1 MRWFVGCLCLLC
13 GCLAS
18 PVAAAS
24 TLTITAPQANV
35 RAGPGLTYQVLTA
48 VPQGA
53 IFPVLASQTGWHQ
66 IRLEDGREG
75 WVATSAVHLDQGS
88 RALST
93 TAPPVAAAPLQP
105 DGTSWAM
112 VIGINTYQH
121 PEIPALSYAV
131 NDARSV
137 AASGGDVRRDILHF
151 SEPAGARKFRI
162 ESRTPQ
168 RP

>member
-1 MRWFVGCLCLLC
+1 VRWFVVCLCLLC
-13 GCLAS
+13 CYLPA

-53 IFPVLASQTGWHQ
+53 IFPVLASQSGWHQ

-75 WVATSAVHLDQGS
+75 WVATSAVRVDQGS

-93 TAPPVAAAPLQP
+93 AATPAVAVPLQP
-105 DGTSWAM
+105 YGTGWA
-112 VIGINTYQH
+112 GELRCPFT
-121 PEIPALSYAV
+121 
-131 NDARSV
+131 
-137 AASGGDVRRDILHF
+137 
-151 SEPAGARKFRI
+151 
-162 ESRTPQ
+162 
-168 RP
+168 

>member
-1 MRWFVGCLCLLC
+1 MKECAMRWCVVCLLLLC
-13 GCLAS
+13 WFLTS

-53 IFPVLASQTGWHQ
+53 IFPVLASQSGWHQ
-66 IRLEDGREG
+66 LRLEDGREG
-75 WVATSAVHLDQGS
+75 WVAASAGRVDQGS
-88 RALST
+88 RAHT
-93 TAPPVAAAPLQP
+93 TATPPVAAVPLQP
-105 DGTSWAM
+105 EGTNWAV

-121 PEIPALSYAV
+121 PEVPALSYAV

-137 AASGGDVRRDILHF
+137 A
-151 SEPAGARKFRI
+151 
-162 ESRTPQ
+162 
-168 RP
+168 